1 MHIPCTG
8 IITQALPLIE
18 QFLLS
23 GSGQELHTGESL
35 HKPLII
41 WESLL
46 NSGLLKNDLRNP
58 YLVWIPAQPPG
69 KLPLVFPVPPDEV
82 IAYCHEFV
90 ISKMQK
96 CILLRFLSNI
106 FVMD

>member
-1 MHIPCTG
+1 MQFPGTG
-8 IITQALPLIE
+8 KINPSPALIE

-46 NSGLLKNDLRNP
+46 NPGLLKNDL
-58 YLVWIPAQPPG
+58 
-69 KLPLVFPVPPDEV
+69 
-82 IAYCHEFV
+82 
-90 ISKMQK
+90 
-96 CILLRFLSNI
+96 
-106 FVMD
+106 